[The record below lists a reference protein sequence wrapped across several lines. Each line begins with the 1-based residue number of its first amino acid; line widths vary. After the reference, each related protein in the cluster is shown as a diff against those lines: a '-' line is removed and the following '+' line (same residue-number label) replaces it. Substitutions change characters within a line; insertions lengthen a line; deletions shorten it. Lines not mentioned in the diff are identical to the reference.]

1 MECGHCVAVCPT
13 GAVRHYSFPDTPEEI
28 DLSAKPSYGELM
40 NLFKLRRSHRSFKK
54 DPVPRDVLDKLLN
67 AAVTAPSGV
76 NRQMV
81 EYSVICDPGVIA
93 EISGKGL
100 AFLEHVVQ
108 MAKGPAGRLRLRL
121 AAKKA
126 YGDVLGMVPKM
137 ERIVRA
143 SAGGR
148 DFILYGAPC
157 LILLH
162 APKTDSMAGE
172 NAAFNAANI
181 LLAAESLGL
190 GACMIGF
197 VTEAAGMDPSI
208 ARLAGISPD
217 RAVYSAIAMGYPAV
231 TYRRAAPKNP
241 PRANFI

>member
-1 MECGHCVAVCPT
+1 M
-13 GAVRHYSFPDTPEEI
+13 
-28 DLSAKPSYGELM
+28 
-40 NLFKLRRSHRSFKK
+40 
-54 DPVPRDVLDKLLN
+54 
-67 AAVTAPSGV
+67 
-76 NRQMV
+76 
-81 EYSVICDPGVIA
+81 
-93 EISGKGL
+93 KGL
-100 AFLEHVVQ
+100 AFLERVVK
-108 MAKGPAGRLRLRL
+108 MAKNPAGRIFMRI
-121 AAKKA
+121 AAGKG
-126 YGDVLGMVPKM
+126 YRDVLGMVPKM

-143 SAGGR
+143 STGGR

-208 ARLAGISPD
+208 ARLAGIPDD
-217 RAVYSAIAMGYPAV
+217 RAVYSALIAGYPAV
-231 TYRRAAPKNP
+231 TYRRAAPKNT
-241 PRANFI
+241 PRVNFI